1 VDEARINREELGD
14 EHGAMPDILLV
25 EDNPLHVRL
34 VKSMLCDIWVDA
46 ENLRFA
52 KRLDK
57 ALQMV
62 REREPAC
69 VLLDL
74 VLPDADDFQALK
86 AVLAVAP
93 KVPIVVL
100 SSHEDDEMAM
110 EAVREGA
117 QAYLVKG
124 TVGSD
129 QLARAIH
136 FAMQR
141 QRMERSEP
149 LSAPAPAVAAAEAA
163 VAPAPLNAAAPAAE
177 VVEED
182 GALAVIDHAGK
193 MLFVDAAFADLVG
206 ETVVGVAGS
215 GLADYTHP
223 NDQVMLREAI
233 ALGSVPPN
241 GAGSHGPLTI
251 RLRHASG
258 NNLRVKMFLTR
269 LVDET
274 GAEVAFVAR
283 THAVADVGTAASG
296 AYTVMTEWV
305 GG

>member
-1 VDEARINREELGD
+1 MDEASINREPLGD
-14 EHGAMPDILLV
+14 ELGVMPDILLV

-34 VKSMLCDIWVDA
+34 VKSMLSDIWA
-46 ENLRFA
+46 GAGNLRFA

-74 VLPDADDFQALK
+74 VLPDADDLQALK
-86 AVLAVAP
+86 AMLAVAP
-93 KVPIVVL
+93 QVPIVVL

-117 QAYLVKG
+117 QDYLVKG

-141 QRMERSEP
+141 QRMERLEEP
-149 LSAPAPAVAAAEAA
+149 PPPAPPVQPVAPAVAP
-163 VAPAPLNAAAPAAE
+163 VLHQAAAPAAE
-177 VVEED
+177 VLEEA
-182 GALAVIDHAGK
+182 GVVAVIDGAGRI
-193 MLFVDAAFADLVG
+193 LFVEVAFADLVG
-206 ETVVGVAGS
+206 HTVAGVAGRE
-215 GLADYTHP
+215 LAEFTHP
-223 NDQVMLREAI
+223 NDQGMLRDAI
-233 ALGSVPPN
+233 AAGATPN
-241 GAGSHGPLTI
+241 GASDHSSFTV

-258 NNLRVKMFLTR
+258 NNLRVKMHLTP
-269 LVDET
+269 LVDDA
-274 GAEVAFVAR
+274 GAEAAFLVE

>member
-1 VDEARINREELGD
+1 
-14 EHGAMPDILLV
+14 
-25 EDNPLHVRL
+25 
-34 VKSMLCDIWVDA
+34 
-46 ENLRFA
+46 
-52 KRLDK
+52 
-57 ALQMV
+57 MV

-74 VLPDADDFQALK
+74 VLPDADDLQALK
-86 AVLAVAP
+86 AMLAVAP
-93 KVPIVVL
+93 QVPIVVL

-117 QAYLVKG
+117 QDYLVKG

-141 QRMERSEP
+141 RRMERLEEP
-149 LSAPAPAVAAAEAA
+149 PPPAPPVQPVVPTVAHVPHQAA
-163 VAPAPLNAAAPAAE
+163 VPAAE
-177 VVEED
+177 ILEED
-182 GALAVIDHAGK
+182 GVVAVIDGAGR
-193 MLFVDAAFADLVG
+193 MLFVEVAFAELVG
-206 ETVVGVAGS
+206 RTVAGVAGR
-215 GLADYTHP
+215 GLADFTHP
-223 NDQVMLREAI
+223 NDQGMLRDAI
-233 ALGSVPPN
+233 AAGATPPN
-241 GAGSHGPLTI
+241 GAGDHGSLTV

-258 NNLRVKMFLTR
+258 NNLRVKMHLTP
-269 LVDET
+269 LVDDAGTE
-274 GAEVAFVAR
+274 AAFLVK